1 MNKHHELRAGPD
13 TVHWGYF
20 DATIPPVLRIESGD
34 RVTLSNVSGGPAM
47 LPKDPRFEILPEHH
61 AVHARH
67 SGDVGPHIMTGPIFV
82 AGAEPGDVL
91 EVRIETIKP
100 RQNWAYN
107 VIRPL
112 WGTIP
117 EDFGDTYRVVHI
129 DIDVEAGTASPPWG
143 GTLRLAPFFGNMGV
157 APPAAWGRQTSTVPR
172 DFGGNIDL
180 KELVAGTT
188 LYLPVFVPGALFSA
202 GDGHGLQGDGEVCV
216 SAIEMALEGTFE
228 LIVRKD
234 LRFRQPR
241 AETATHFITMGFDV
255 DLDTAAKCATR
266 DMIALIGEKTGLCRE
281 DAYSLMSLACDLR
294 VTQMVNI
301 NRGVHAMIAKDVLHP
316 LKRPT
321 P

>member
-1 MNKHHELRAGPD
+1 MKHYKLRAGPD

-20 DATIPPVLRIESGD
+20 DAGIPPVLTVESGD
-34 RVTLSNVSGGPAM
+34 RVTLTNVSGGPAM
-47 LPKDPRFEILPEHH
+47 LPGDPRFEVLPEHR

-67 SGDVGPHIMTGPIFV
+67 NGDLGPHIMTGPV
-82 AGAEPGDVL
+82 SVSGAEPGDVL
-91 EVRIETIKP
+91 EVRILDVKP

-129 DIDVEAGTASPPWG
+129 GIDIESGTASPPWG

-157 APPAAWGRQTSTVPR
+157 APPPSWGRQTSTVPR

-234 LRFRQPR
+234 LRFRRPR
-241 AETATHFITMGFDV
+241 AETPTHFITMGFDV
-255 DLDTAAKCATR
+255 DLDTAAKNATR
-266 DMIALIGEKTGLCRE
+266 DMLALIVEITELGRE

-301 NRGVHAMIAKDVLHP
+301 SRGVHAMIAKDVL
-316 LKRPT
+316 RF
-321 P
+321 